1 MTVREALAAASRA
14 LGSSGCADPGID
26 SELLLMHVLGLPR
39 HALHMSSRMALDP
52 DRETEYFSLVEAR
65 AGRIPLQHL
74 TGEAWFM
81 GRRFLA
87 GPEALVPRQDTESTV
102 EVLLGMLEAEPGRLL
117 DAGTGSGVIA
127 ITLAL
132 EHPGCLVV
140 GCDVSPAA
148 LRLASRNRAMHGAWN
163 TVLVRGDLG
172 CAFAGGF
179 DGIAANLPYIPS
191 GVVPTLE
198 PEVGIHDPAVSLDGG
213 PDGMT
218 LMRRF
223 SGQAVRLL
231 KPGGALV
238 MEASGPQPSILAAL
252 LESTG
257 EWVDVRHGADLS
269 GRPRWV
275 SARRP

>member
-26 SELLLMHVLGLPR
+26 SELLLMHILGLPR
-39 HALHMSSRMALDP
+39 HSLHMSSRITLDP
-52 DRETEYFSLVEAR
+52 VREEEYFALVAAR

-81 GRRFLA
+81 GRRFLS
-87 GPEALVPRQDTESTV
+87 GPEALVPRQDTEATL
-102 EVLLGMLEAEPGRLL
+102 EVLLGMLDGDPSRLL

-132 EHPGCLVV
+132 EYPGCLVV
-140 GCDVSPAA
+140 GSDVSPDALGLAA
-148 LRLASRNRAMHGAWN
+148 RNRALHGAWN
-163 TVLVRGDLG
+163 AALVRCDLG
-172 CAFAGGF
+172 GALAGGF

-191 GVVPTLE
+191 GVIPTLE

-218 LMRRF
+218 LIRTF
-223 SGQAVRLL
+223 SREAVRLL
-231 KPGGALV
+231 RPGGALV

-257 EWVDVRHGADLS
+257 EWSDVGHGADLS

-275 SARRP
+275 AARRT